1 MQREHKWLGI
11 VVQND
16 GACSFIVTLNKISHC
31 HQPTLSFCNAA
42 IHDLACKAAIKA
54 NDKNSIPE
62 LQQLAE
68 DVYYN
73 ENIRHCPHGRPV
85 MFVLSKRDIEKQFKR
100 IQ

>member
-1 MQREHKWLGI
+1 MI
-11 VVQND
+11 
-16 GACSFIVTLNKISHC
+16 
-31 HQPTLSFCNAA
+31 
-42 IHDLACKAAIKA
+42 
-54 NDKNSIPE
+54 KNSIPE
-62 LQQLAE
+62 LQRLAE